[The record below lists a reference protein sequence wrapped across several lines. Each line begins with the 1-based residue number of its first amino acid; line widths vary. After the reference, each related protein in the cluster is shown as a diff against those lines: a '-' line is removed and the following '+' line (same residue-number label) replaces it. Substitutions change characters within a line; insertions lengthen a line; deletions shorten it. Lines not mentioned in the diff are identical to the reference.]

1 MKNIKVKNQE
11 VAIKSDRQTFERTLL
26 VQQSRDLDI
35 RRTLKYELGAVRH
48 SIAKLDGSLCKSV
61 KSMLMDFMENDI
73 PIVPSQFSF
82 FDGMVIL
89 QKLSLELKIVGE
101 ISAYILQRIVNIGV
115 GRLVFFSTDQY
126 F

>member
-11 VAIKSDRQTFERTLL
+11 IAIKSDRQTFERTLL

-48 SIAKLDGSLCKSV
+48 SIAKLDGSLWKSV

-73 PIVPSQFSF
+73 PIVPSQLSF

-115 GRLVFFSTDQY
+115 RRLVFFSTDQY